1 MYCKYRFCL
10 HNLLIFLIAQKNSGE
25 NGLNSTTELD
35 ELVKEKAQLTRML
48 QSMGEEE
55 KYLGKRFRIVEE
67 KLAVQELKAK
77 VKAKRAVLE
86 QLKSKIGELE
96 KRFKEPQK
104 KEGMEVMVK
113 AAPVG
118 SQQSQDQ
125 QEKKRTF
132 FP

>member
-1 MYCKYRFCL
+1 MSSPT
-10 HNLLIFLIAQKNSGE
+10 Q
-25 NGLNSTTELD
+25 LD

-48 QSMGEEE
+48 QSMAEEE

-77 VKAKRAVLE
+77 VRAKRAVLE
-86 QLKSKIGELE
+86 QLKSKIGGLE
-96 KRFKEPQK
+96 KRLKEPQK